1 MSFQHF
7 LTENW
12 PLALGWFLAAL
23 SISLFVLRSRRI
35 RRLKKTLSEPAFEY
49 GKKVEGKRRK
59 LKIPK
64 GTQLNSKLPLE
75 EVLYEDFRV
84 KPKTFLPES
93 LAEIL
98 PEENTPHP
106 EKLASLGISPPK
118 PAPISDEQKI
128 NQLVGLQAYPSDP
141 NYMPV
146 EALATSFLVN
156 LLQVVKGKKQLSI
169 GVEHAVL
176 DSLGAGG
183 GFAGAKL
190 GGVVGLGLAP
200 FVATVAPIALPAFM
214 LAGAWIGARA
224 GKKLGDRMKA
234 RKLYSA
240 LKQLRKVSNAF
251 RKYFL
256 KQFPVLM
263 KQLDREF
270 ESKIAFTRELYVKRQ
285 GRLRRFFFPDL
296 LTVFLGTCQQ
306 RIKIDWDL
314 KRKEWKQIKAQ
325 VRVMTPVE
333 FVALFD
339 VEGDQNAEKM
349 LVPFPELLAQYRSY
363 QQALKEVQEVS
374 KEMVA

>member
-1 MSFQHF
+1 MLFQDF
-7 LTENW
+7 LTQNW
-12 PLALGWFLAAL
+12 QLLTGWFLATL
-23 SISLFVLRSRRI
+23 STSLFIYRSRRI
-35 RRLKKTLSEPAFEY
+35 RKLKKILSEPAEEY
-49 GKKVEGKRRK
+49 GKKVAGKRRK
-59 LKIPK
+59 LRIPK
-64 GTQLNSKLPLE
+64 GTELTSKLPLA
-75 EVLYEDFRV
+75 EVLYEDYRV
-84 KPKTFLPES
+84 KPKAFLPENV
-93 LAEIL
+93 AEIL
-98 PEENTPHP
+98 PEMESSGPR
-106 EKLASLGISPPK
+106 KLKEMGILAPK
-118 PAPISDEQKI
+118 TEPVTDEQKI

-224 GKKLGDRMKA
+224 GKKLGDRVKA

-240 LKQLRKVSNAF
+240 LRQLRKVSNGF

-270 ESKIAFTRELYVKRQ
+270 ESKIAFTRELYLKRQ
-285 GRLRRFFFPDL
+285 GRVRRFFFPDL
-296 LTVFLGTCQQ
+296 LTVFLGTCQK

-339 VEGDQNAEKM
+339 QEGEQM
-349 LVPFPELLAQYRSY
+349 LEPFPELLEQYHSY

-374 KEMVA
+374 RETAA

>member
-1 MSFQHF
+1 MMSWGDF
-7 LTENW
+7 LRENW
-12 PLALGWFLAAL
+12 QLALGWFLATL
-23 SISLFVLRSRRI
+23 STGLFLIRARRI
-35 RRLKKTLSEPAFEY
+35 RKLKKILSEPAEEY
-49 GKKVEGKRRK
+49 GKKVAGKRRK
-59 LKIPK
+59 LRIPK
-64 GTQLNSKLPLE
+64 GTELTSKLPLE
-75 EVLYEDFRV
+75 DVLYEDYRV
-84 KPKTFLPES
+84 KPKAFLPES
-93 LAEIL
+93 VAEIL
-98 PEENTPHP
+98 PDEPQP
-106 EKLASLGISPPK
+106 EKLHALGIAPPK
-118 PAPISDEQKI
+118 AEPISDEQKI

-176 DSLGAGG
+176 DSFGAGG

-190 GGVVGLGLAP
+190 GGVLGLGLAP
-200 FVATVAPIALPAFM
+200 FVASVAPIALPAFM
-214 LAGAWIGARA
+214 LAGAWMGARA

-263 KQLDREF
+263 KQLDQEF
-270 ESKIAFTRELYVKRQ
+270 ESKIAFTRELYMKRQ
-285 GRLRRFFFPDL
+285 GRLKRFFFPDL
-296 LTVFLGTCQQ
+296 LTVFLGSCQQ
-306 RIKIDWDL
+306 RIKLDWES

-339 VEGDQNAEKM
+339 QEGEQM
-349 LVPFPELLAQYRSY
+349 LKPFPELLDQYHAY